1 MGCKQNRNTAN
12 YCGRKQLP
20 TLRTPL
26 GQIRDAEQSAAERV
40 LTAWS
45 TTPPGASER
54 ATRAERGFP
63 SANKDSPTTWI
74 LQYPAPSRGSCRE
87 AEGVALHPQKFS
99 HAAPPSRPNS
109 RRGAKRSGVRAHC
122 VEHYPSGGA
131 GASHASGEGLPI
143 GPARPQPQ
151 AQKSVTKNP
160 PRKAVIP

>member
-45 TTPPGASER
+45 TTPPGAPER

-63 SANKDSPTTWI
+63 AANKDSPTTWI
-74 LQYPAPSRGSCRE
+74 LQYMAPSRGSCRE
-87 AEGVALHPQKFS
+87 AEGVALGRRIFPRCTSSGQTYD
-99 HAAPPSRPNS
+99 APRRTCSLRGALPLWGRRSEPRE
-109 RRGAKRSGVRAHC
+109 RRGASHRPRAA
-122 VEHYPSGGA
+122 PSP
-131 GASHASGEGLPI
+131 S
-143 GPARPQPQ
+143 
-151 AQKSVTKNP
+151 TKTCNKES